1 MYSLIYFVASFSN
14 PFKPILCDSFWF
26 KTSSDERRVSL
37 SAGRPTA
44 QNITAATTKEQRRQL
59 LLSEAT
65 TCVDAACHTVGGT
78 KALIK
83 VLRQHMSGIVLR
95 DTPTA
100 TAPSMAVLAATEAS
114 ETRSLVMKRP
124 SMEVLAEAA
133 ASLPRASTIASM
145 AAAIPT
151 STKAVCDYEEE
162 NSDDDNIPLSALGR
176 KPASGATGAALIANP
191 PTARHQKQN
200 RLQPMSCAPTSK
212 GYKTAARKSK
222 RDRALTEK
230 AKQSNQYKNG

>member
-65 TCVDAACHTVGGT
+65 TCVDAACRTVGET
-78 KALIK
+78 EALIK
-83 VLRQHMSGIVLR
+83 VLRQHMSGLVLR
-95 DTPTA
+95 DTRTA

-114 ETRSLVMKRP
+114 EASLPRSLVSKRP

-133 ASLPRASTIASM
+133 ASLPRASTIASR

-151 STKAVCDYEEE
+151 STKAVCDYEEG
-162 NSDDDNIPLSALGR
+162 NSDDDNIPLSA
-176 KPASGATGAALIANP
+176 
-191 PTARHQKQN
+191 
-200 RLQPMSCAPTSK
+200 
-212 GYKTAARKSK
+212 
-222 RDRALTEK
+222 
-230 AKQSNQYKNG
+230 